1 MSPDE
6 MGGAP
11 AAMPTNDWWK
21 VAGQALDVVRDI
33 GLARQERQLLTQRR
47 DIPASG
53 GYQSSNVRN
62 FPPNAGGQNPQAG
75 SVPGAPL
82 PGSVALSEFI
92 RTLNP
97 VVILAVAA
105 VVAVL
110 FVQFVRRA

>member
-11 AAMPTNDWWK
+11 QAMPTNDWWK
-21 VAGQALDVVRDI
+21 VAGQALDIVREVQ
-33 GLARQERQLLTQRR
+33 LAR
-47 DIPASG
+47 IPARG

-62 FPPNAGGQNPQAG
+62 FPPNSGGPNPQAW

-82 PGSVALSEFI
+82 PGSVAFSEFI

-110 FVQFVRRA
+110 FVQLVKRA